1 MTEFIASVQDR
12 AMAEFRFATY
22 RSAKADP
29 RPDTSAVSSPTRVGM
44 IRAIVETP
52 ANAPSISGMYR
63 SGVIPQLLSMTAK
76 LMPPLVPAPA
86 HAPAIESSPQ
96 ATPSVE

>member
-1 MTEFIASVQDR
+1 TELMASVHDR
-12 AMAEFRFATY
+12 ATDELRLATY

-44 IRAIVETP
+44 ISAIVETP
-52 ANAPSISGMYR
+52 AKAPSISGMYK

-76 LMPPLVPAPA
+76 LMPPFVPAPS
-86 HAPAIESSPQ
+86 HAPDVASSPQ